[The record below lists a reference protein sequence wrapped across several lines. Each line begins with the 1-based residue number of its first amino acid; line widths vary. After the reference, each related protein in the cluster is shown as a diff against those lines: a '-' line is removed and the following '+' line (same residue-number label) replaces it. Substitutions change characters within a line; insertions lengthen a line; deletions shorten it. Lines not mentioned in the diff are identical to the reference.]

1 MSQKPGLIVGWHP
14 KLGYLVYRGQQFV
27 ALIAPTRSG
36 KGVGF
41 VIPNLLTYP
50 DSMIVLDVKL
60 ENYKYTSLF
69 RQKHG
74 QDVFLFAPFAEDGRT
89 HRWNVFDSVRKRQA
103 HLWFGD
109 LVTVAE
115 SFYPSDVDPK
125 TKFFNDSSRNL
136 FVGLALYLLQTP
148 GMPCTMGEIFR
159 QGSGY
164 GKQIKAHVKDLMEK
178 AAGEGGARL
187 SIECRDALNR
197 FLQIPDITLG
207 NVLATFNAPLL
218 IFADPI
224 VDAATSTSD
233 FDLEHLR
240 RKRMTIYFGVQP
252 DRLQGGDAGLL
263 INLFYSQ
270 ALILNMRELP
280 ENNPDLKYQCV
291 LLNDEVTAVGRIGV
305 IAKSNSY
312 IAGYDMR
319 LATIAQSQS
328 QLEDEKLYGKHVTKT
343 LMTNHA
349 LQMMYPPR
357 DKADSEEY
365 SAMLGTY
372 TFKALGRSRSRGKS
386 SSSSTSQSDQKRP
399 LMLPQELREM
409 KKSEMIISLENTKPI
424 RCQKAYFYADRLF
437 VDRLRALSP
446 YLTGLG
452 TRKLPNEDQLK
463 HAAFVLCELET
474 KDVPIVDLAALY
486 EASQLGRQA
495 PIAASRRPVT
505 RDELKAM
512 KVTDLANYEQLKE
525 SLFKLLPGFA
535 NVQQALAN
543 ASAAASS
550 SPAAAG

>member
-1 MSQKPGLIVGWHP
+1 MSQLPGLIVGWHP
-14 KLGYLVYRGQQFV
+14 KLGYLSYRGQQFV

-69 RQKHG
+69 RQAHG

-89 HRWNVFDSVRKRQA
+89 HRWNVFDAVRRRQQ

-109 LVTVAE
+109 LVTIAE
-115 SFYPSDVDPK
+115 SFYPTDVDAK

-164 GKQIKAHVKDLMEK
+164 GKPIKAHVKELMEK
-178 AAGEGGARL
+178 SAVEGGARL
-187 SIECRDALNR
+187 SMECRDALSR
-197 FLQIPDITLG
+197 FLQIPDVTLG

-218 IFADPI
+218 IFADPV
-224 VDAATSTSD
+224 VDAATSSSD
-233 FDLEHLR
+233 FEFENLR

-280 ENNPDLKYQCV
+280 ENNPELKYQCV

-312 IAGYDMR
+312 IAGYNMR

-328 QLEDEKLYGKHVTKT
+328 QLEDDKLYGKHVTKT

-386 SSSSTSQSDQKRP
+386 SSTSTSQSDQKRP

-446 YLTGLG
+446 YLQGLG
-452 TRKLPNEDQLK
+452 SRKLPSEDQLK
-463 HAAFVLCELET
+463 HAAFVLSELQT
-474 KDVPIVDLAALY
+474 RDVPVVDLAALY
-486 EASQLGRQA
+486 EASQLGRTEPGVA
-495 PIAASRRPVT
+495 LFRPAT
-505 RDELKAM
+505 LQELEAM

-525 SLFKLLPGFA
+525 SLVKLLPGFA
-535 NVQQALAN
+535 NIQQALAK
-543 ASAAASS
+543 ASAAAAS
-550 SPAAAG
+550 ATA